1 MNIVPTKVAMAS
13 RFKDLNLASKYN
25 IMACFECGSCAYVCP
40 AGLPLVQHIRTG
52 KALIA
57 AQGQR

>member
-1 MNIVPTKVAMAS
+1 MAS
-13 RFKDLNLASKYN
+13 RLKNLNLAHKYN
-25 IMACFECGSCAYVCP
+25 IMACFECGSCAFVCP

-57 AQGQR
+57 AEAKR